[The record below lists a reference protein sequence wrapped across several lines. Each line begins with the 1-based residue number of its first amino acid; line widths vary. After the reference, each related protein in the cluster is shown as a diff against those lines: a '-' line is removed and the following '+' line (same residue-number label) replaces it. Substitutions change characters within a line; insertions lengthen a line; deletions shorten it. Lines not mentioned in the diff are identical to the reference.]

1 MLFAT
6 EGELPDENGTLPTG
20 VVTTPV
26 RMSAKEIIVIAPA
39 MSLDEGDIR
48 TGRGEP
54 CWNPPCRRTV
64 ISVAINGIDFVEGAV
79 PIEYYFFYD
88 PTRYLNLLLLEFGI
102 YQSALQVSL
111 ALPLTVTLT
120 LTRTLTRC
128 RGGRGITPCRPS
140 TNEAVSSSP

>member
-1 MLFAT
+1 M
-6 EGELPDENGTLPTG
+6 
-20 VVTTPV
+20 
-26 RMSAKEIIVIAPA
+26 
-39 MSLDEGDIR
+39 
-48 TGRGEP
+48 
-54 CWNPPCRRTV
+54 
-64 ISVAINGIDFVEGAV
+64 

-111 ALPLTVTLT
+111 ALTLTVTLT